1 MWLRFI
7 NSKKTECVR
16 RSVICPCTHTRAH
29 THTVRTQTHP
39 HMHASQVHRLTALS
53 KKCFTDG
60 SFPFFFR
67 LTDLSTKLRWCPI
80 CLCTFKIHTNTH
92 SHTLTYCLHKKTHA
106 QGINSIKCL
115 PFKFHFWSPW
125 LLLSLPL
132 SLWPHPDLS
141 SCSPTSLHFLVL
153 CVPNTILPTTS
164 KSPSRHFFIFLAA
177 LHEHT
182 STLQSQRPC
191 TLLCRAHPVQCSR
204 WLSSTCMDAIKTI
217 TTTDTHIYTQA

>member
-1 MWLRFI
+1 
-7 NSKKTECVR
+7 
-16 RSVICPCTHTRAH
+16 
-29 THTVRTQTHP
+29 
-39 HMHASQVHRLTALS
+39 MHASQVHRLTALS

-132 SLWPHPDLS
+132 SDHIPTSPPVLPRLFTFLS
-141 SCSPTSLHFLVL
+141 SVCQTQSYQQPRSLLPVISLSFSPP
-153 CVPNTILPTTS
+153 CMNTHLPCNPSDHAPCCAEPTLSNAADGWAAHAWMQS
-164 KSPSRHFFIFLAA
+164 K
-177 LHEHT
+177 
-182 STLQSQRPC
+182 QSQPLTHTYTHR
-191 TLLCRAHPVQCSR
+191 H
-204 WLSSTCMDAIKTI
+204 KT
-217 TTTDTHIYTQA
+217 HSPA